1 MATDQEHKIM
11 HMFYNWDEER
21 KVMLNMQ
28 KCQRNWD
35 YAKWDRINPE
45 LRKQVV
51 NELLWTA
58 TNSPTKQH
66 EGYFDVYYTADR
78 DVIQEISRYTWG
90 YTHRRTP
97 PATWRNSQANAS
109 VYMLW
114 VAKEPGSTLNCNAD
128 GTVKQNT
135 DKNRWQNAYCSI
147 GISLALTMRAANK
160 MNLSTGANKSHNDLN
175 GDDFWP
181 KKLGIFDEVKN
192 GTMEICYGLGIGYA
206 QEGRPRWESDE
217 HELMIG
223 AANGSKL
230 TTTGQETHP
239 RTGKKMRKAAIVDMN
254 IHKGKKVQDPYGDF
268 HLIPEKP
275 EFKINS
281 FRDRE
286 IKITEIK

>member
-11 HMFYNWDEER
+11 HMFYDWDGER
-21 KVMLNMQ
+21 KVMLDMQ

-35 YAKWDRINPE
+35 YAKWERIKPE

-78 DVIQEISRYTWG
+78 NVIQEISRYTWG
-90 YTHRRTP
+90 YTHRRNP
-97 PATWRNSQANAS
+97 PATWRNSQSNAS
-109 VYMLW
+109 VYILW

-135 DKNRWQNAYCSI
+135 DRNRLQNAYCSI
-147 GISLALTMRAANK
+147 GISLALTMRTANK
-160 MNLSTGANKSHNDLN
+160 MGLSTGANKSHNDLN

-192 GTMEICYGLGIGYA
+192 GKMEICYGLGVGYA

-254 IHKGKKVQDPYGDF
+254 EHKGKKVQDPYGEW

>member
-11 HMFYNWDEER
+11 HMFYDWDGER

-35 YAKWDRINPE
+35 YAKWERIKPE

-78 DVIQEISRYTWG
+78 NVIQEISRYTWG
-90 YTHRRTP
+90 YTHRRNP
-97 PATWRNSQANAS
+97 PATWRNSQSNAS
-109 VYMLW
+109 VYILW

-147 GISLALTMRAANK
+147 GISLALTMRTANK
-160 MNLSTGANKSHNDLN
+160 MGLSTGANKSHNDLN

-192 GTMEICYGLGIGYA
+192 GKMEICYGLGVGYA

-254 IHKGKKVQDPYGDF
+254 EHKGKKVQDPYGEW